1 VRGTVA
7 KQGVLLVGCC
17 YNLGERYGGFYW
29 TAALEMW
36 HRVRLSTE
44 KGRRNHQREFVAA
57 GTRGDMWRIA
67 SGMLAGA

>member
-1 VRGTVA
+1 
-7 KQGVLLVGCC
+7 
-17 YNLGERYGGFYW
+17 
-29 TAALEMW
+29 MW

-44 KGRRNHQREFVAA
+44 KGRRNHQREFMAE